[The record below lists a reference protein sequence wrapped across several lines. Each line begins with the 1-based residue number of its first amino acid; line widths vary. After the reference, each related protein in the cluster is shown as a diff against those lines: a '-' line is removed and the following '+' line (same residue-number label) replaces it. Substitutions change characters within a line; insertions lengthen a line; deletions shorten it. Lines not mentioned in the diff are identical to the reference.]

1 MKKHSMRIPVLI
13 AGGLLVAY
21 IVYTLV
27 QVRVDS
33 FVDINEIRVD
43 ACNTCCRSNGPDTCD
58 PNNKCGDCLI
68 GSKKA

>member
-1 MKKHSMRIPVLI
+1 MKKQSMRIPVLI

-21 IVYTLV
+21 IVYTFV
-27 QVRVDS
+27 QVRFDS

-43 ACNTCCRSNGPDTCD
+43 ACNKCCRSDGSKTCD

-68 GSKKA
+68 GSKN